1 LRPGL
6 RLILSI
12 VALFGVYV
20 VGTIGYLVIEVD
32 RHPSV
37 LDAAYMTGITLA
49 TVGYREVWDL
59 SDHGRIW
66 TLGVITFGIATVSV
80 AFTSLIALFVSG
92 ELRSL
97 REKKKM
103 DTALERIRD
112 HVILCGY
119 GRMGS
124 LIANDLRQR
133 AVPFVVV
140 DIKPEHADR
149 LREDGVP
156 YLIADATEEEALLRA
171 GLMRAKAL
179 VTAVPS
185 DADNVYM
192 TLTAHTLRP
201 ELTIIARAEQPTT
214 EAKLRRAGA
223 TRVICPQVIGANF
236 VVNVLTRPNVVDF
249 FEIADRGVDLEMDE
263 YVVGGES
270 PLAGRS
276 LRESMLREQTGAMVV
291 AIKHA
296 DGKTL
301 FNPDAGA
308 VVTAGDMLILVGP
321 AGVSS
326 RLDGIGSSGSR
337 G

>member
-1 LRPGL
+1 MRPGL

-12 VALFGVYV
+12 VALLGVYV

-49 TVGYREVWDL
+49 TVAYREVWDL
-59 SDHGRIW
+59 SDHGRMW

-92 ELRSL
+92 EFRSL

-103 DTALERIRD
+103 DTAFERIRD
-112 HVILCGY
+112 HIILCGY

-140 DIKPEHADR
+140 DIKPDNAER
-149 LREDGVP
+149 LRESGVP
-156 YLIADATEEEALLRA
+156 FLIADATEEETLLRA
-171 GLMRAKAL
+171 GLMRAQAL
-179 VTAVPS
+179 VTAVPN

-192 TLTAHTLRP
+192 TLTAHTMRP

-249 FEIADRGVDLEMDE
+249 FEIANRGVDLEMDE
-263 YVVGGES
+263 YVVGAES

-326 RLDGIGSSGSR
+326 RLDAIGS
-337 G
+337 